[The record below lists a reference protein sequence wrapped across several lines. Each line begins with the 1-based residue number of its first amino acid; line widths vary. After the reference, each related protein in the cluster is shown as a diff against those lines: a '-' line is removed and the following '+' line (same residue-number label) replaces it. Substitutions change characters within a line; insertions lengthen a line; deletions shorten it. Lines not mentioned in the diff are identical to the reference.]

1 VRGFALIDGESFEI
15 IEGMDFGL
23 VGGLG
28 CLGFEASRFF
38 EA

>member
-1 VRGFALIDGESFEI
+1 LRGFTLIDGESFEI

-28 CLGFEASRFF
+28 FEASRFF